1 MRKNILKL
9 SVCSV
14 VAVLMCCNVY
24 AVPTV
29 KKLGTAT
36 PGLNVAAQKSDGSS
50 NPTRVGSIKAK
61 APTSQNVTGT
71 ISAKPVVSASADS
84 GSVRFGLSPYL
95 HNKYPAKST
104 GTNPGVASN
113 EFIELKGRVDS
124 AEENIDALTADVEG
138 LTQNVDN
145 VTTNVE
151 NLTQNVDSVTT
162 NVENLTQNVDN
173 VTTNVENLTQNVNN
187 VTTNVQEISQNL
199 ASVTEIVNALNNNN
213 NTTVTEEEKQYWNA
227 KQAALTAGDGI
238 IISENNVISSGLTA
252 GGGISIASDVVSV
265 KPGKGIE
272 IKDGLVSSV
281 MKLPFGKADN
291 ELTIPIWVE

>member
-36 PGLNVAAQKSDGSS
+36 PGLNVSAQKSDSSS

-151 NLTQNVDSVTT
+151 NLTQNVDNVTT
-162 NVENLTQNVDN
+162 NVENLTQNVD
-173 VTTNVENLTQNVNN
+173 N

-199 ASVTEIVNALNNNN
+199 ASVTEIVNALNN

-281 MKLPFGKADN
+281 MKLPFGNADN

>member
-36 PGLNVAAQKSDGSS
+36 PGLNVSAQKSDSSS

-151 NLTQNVDSVTT
+151 NLTQNV
-162 NVENLTQNVDN
+162 
-173 VTTNVENLTQNVNN
+173 NN

-199 ASVTEIVNALNNNN
+199 ASVTEIVNALNN

-281 MKLPFGKADN
+281 MKLPFGNADN

>member
-36 PGLNVAAQKSDGSS
+36 PGLNVSAQKSDSSS

-151 NLTQNVDSVTT
+151 NLTQNVD
-162 NVENLTQNVDN
+162 N

-199 ASVTEIVNALNNNN
+199 ASVTEIVNALNN

-281 MKLPFGKADN
+281 MKLPFGNADN

>member
-36 PGLNVAAQKSDGSS
+36 PGLNVSAQKSDSSS

-71 ISAKPVVSASADS
+71 ISAKPATAASADS

-95 HNKYPAKST
+95 HNKYPAKNT

-151 NLTQNVDSVTT
+151 NLTQNVD
-162 NVENLTQNVDN
+162 N

-213 NTTVTEEEKQYWNA
+213 TTTVTEEEKQYWNA

-281 MKLPFGKADN
+281 MKLPFGNADN